1 MRLKKRILCLL
12 LISLFMTVAS
22 GCGGVSETEDTADLS
37 EKIIGTEGQEN
48 ASDNIGESD
57 ITSETEA
64 IPSDEES
71 EEKESEEKESEEKES
86 EDEEEN
92 TMVITVN
99 GSELT
104 AVMED
109 NSSATGLMKLLAD
122 GSLTIEM
129 SDYANMEKV
138 GSIGTNLPRND
149 KQITTG
155 AGDLIL
161 YQGNSFV
168 I

>member
-1 MRLKKRILCLL
+1 MRLKRKIFCLL
-12 LISLFMTVAS
+12 LISLFMTAAS
-22 GCGGVSETEDTADLS
+22 GCGGVSGTED
-37 EKIIGTEGQEN
+37 
-48 ASDNIGESD
+48 
-57 ITSETEA
+57 
-64 IPSDEES
+64 
-71 EEKESEEKESEEKES
+71 KE
-86 EDEEEN
+86 DN

-99 GSELT
+99 GTELT

-109 NSSATGLMKLLAD
+109 NSSATGLMELLAD
-122 GSLTIEM
+122 GPLTIEM

-149 KQITTG
+149 KHITTG